1 MPVTKDQAHMLAALA
16 VACRPTGAPRW
27 DEPGVVIAIGRV
39 SNLHLPDVAKAVIRC
54 AEDATAKTPAPISN
68 TAASCWRERTQQT
81 APRNVP
87 AGHRCNDC
95 GKAEDHAIHADDH
108 PFTRLHEG
116 RTPAPDNL
124 RDLVAEA
131 AREDR

>member
-27 DEPGVVIAIGRV
+27 DEPGVVVAIGRV

-54 AEDATAKTPAPISN
+54 AEDPSAKTPAPISN

-87 AGHRCNDC
+87 AASICNIC
-95 GKAEDHAIHADDH
+95 GQAKDAPIHADDH
-108 PFTRLHEG
+108 PFERLHEG

>member
-16 VACRPTGAPRW
+16 VACRPIGAPRW
-27 DEPGVVIAIGRV
+27 DEPGVVVAIGRV

-54 AEDATAKTPAPISN
+54 AEDPSAKTPAPISN
-68 TAASCWRERTQQT
+68 AAASCWREKTQAVT
-81 APRNVP
+81 PVHVP
-87 AGHRCNDC
+87 APLRCNDC

-108 PFTRLHEG
+108 PFERLHEG